1 MTSPGTVQI
10 DLAGPLRGRQRCQ
23 VAAARQQLAQLFG
36 AADVPARIG
45 YGPVPP
51 GHRVVE
57 SWRVLPGPADPRF
70 LVPLD
75 PAVARR
81 VLVSHNRLRSG
92 RVRWQRRAAALAV
105 GPLRQLHGER
115 SELCLSV
122 PEEVSP
128 AGAER
133 GLITRRMLSTV
144 PGAEHTAISLQRF
157 HPRAKPTVQLVG
169 GDGRIVA
176 FAKIATDPVTAQRV
190 ERESDLLRRL
200 GEGLNGPVRLPAVL
214 GSHSDGPV
222 AYSVAAPLPERAR
235 GAVPSDEPRILQRL
249 KIFQEALGTRVTR
262 VGDTDLWQELERL
275 AQRARGAT
283 ERPDLVQAHARLLE
297 FCRTG
302 DAELDLPAGCLHGDW
317 VPWNM
322 AWEAER
328 LWVWDLEYGSPLAP
342 LGLDALRWTFQL
354 RHALAGSSLV
364 AAVGAM
370 AAAAPRVLPEVGI
383 DPDSAPTLI
392 RLHLLELLGSAL
404 ALLAA
409 GRGLPPGLDPDAA
422 RVLREWEER

>member
-1 MTSPGTVQI
+1 VTSPGAVQI
-10 DLAGPLRGRQRCQ
+10 DLAGPARARQRCQ
-23 VAAARQQLAQLFG
+23 VAAARQQLAQLFDG
-36 AADVPARIG
+36 SGIPVRIG

-105 GPLRQLHGER
+105 GPLRRLRGER
-115 SELCLSV
+115 SELHLSV
-122 PEEVSP
+122 PREIPGDEV
-128 AGAER
+128 GRE
-133 GLITRRMLSTV
+133 LITQRMLGTV
-144 PGAEHTAISLQRF
+144 PGAGHTAISLQRF

-169 GDGRIVA
+169 GDGRIVG
-176 FAKIATDPVTAQRV
+176 FAKVATDPETARRV
-190 ERESDLLRRL
+190 GREADLLGRVPAGL
-200 GEGLNGPVRLPAVL
+200 EGPISLPEVL
-214 GSHSDGPV
+214 GSRTDGPV
-222 AYSVAAPLPERAR
+222 AYSVTAPLPVRAR
-235 GAVPSDEPRILQRL
+235 GAVPSDETRVLRRL
-249 KIFQEALGTRVTR
+249 RDFQQALGTRVVR
-262 VGDTDLWQELERL
+262 VGDTDLWRELERL
-275 AQRARGAT
+275 AEVAAGADGR
-283 ERPDLVQAHARLLE
+283 EDLVQAHARLLRA
-297 FCRTG
+297 CRDR
-302 DAELDLPAGCLHGDW
+302 DAGTDLPAGCLHGDW

-322 AWEAER
+322 AWEGER

-354 RHALAGSSLV
+354 RHALSGDSLE
-364 AAVGAM
+364 ASVGAM
-370 AAAAPRVLPEVGI
+370 AAAAPRVLPEVGV
-383 DPDSAPTLI
+383 DPAHAPALI
-392 RLHLLELLGSAL
+392 RLHLVELLGSAL

-409 GRGLPPGLDPDAA
+409 GRGLPGGLDPDAV